1 MSEKSVTLLEL
12 HLGDGDV
19 RIGPNT
25 LFGGT
30 DDAAADTSP
39 DGDGVGVET
48 NPVDGEE
55 ADGPGAARV
64 SRSESRCC
72 WSDCSRRPGSRL
84 PACSA
89 ATSRTR
95 PNWTGSRSKPGG
107 P

>member
-55 ADGPGAARV
+55 ADGAGGCPGKSIGVALLLVGLLAAAGFAAARLLGDDL
-64 SRSESRCC
+64 E
-72 WSDCSRRPGSRL
+72 D
-84 PACSA
+84 
-89 ATSRTR
+89 ATELDELAE
-95 PNWTGSRSKPGG
+95 
-107 P
+107 